1 MKKILIAA
9 LVFAAA
15 GSATAASTNPLAA
28 PNADAPA
35 AKSPY
40 VYELGVSTHRE
51 LYEEFADG
59 EKLMQEEAIMTTIR
73 AGVSR
78 AVGDTGGKVVLSG
91 QFGFGKGDYTG
102 SYMDGNYGDLHVPG
116 LKRSLVDISA
126 TYKQTAEA
134 WNGLTAGAGI
144 GYRRLVDN
152 LQDGGPGGYK
162 RINERTYLTASLER
176 AFEFDAWTVTPGIQ
190 YKHIVSSKQKS
201 DLFGGISVDQNNGHG
216 AEASIA
222 FIRKSEGYRIAI
234 TPFFRVWDMKDS
246 DVHPSGLYEPRNKT
260 KEAGI
265 AVTYQF

>member
-9 LVFAAA
+9 LAFAAA
-15 GSATAASTNPLAA
+15 GSAMAAPTNPLVAPESAA
-28 PNADAPA
+28 PV
-35 AKSPY
+35 AKTPY

-59 EKLMQEEAIMTTIR
+59 DKLMQEEAIMTTVR

-78 AVGDTGGKVVLSG
+78 AIGDTGGTVVLNS

-102 SYMDGNYGDLHVPG
+102 SYMDGAYGDLHVNG
-116 LKRSLVDISA
+116 LKRTLVDVSA

-134 WNGLTAGAGI
+134 WSGLTAGVGI

-162 RINERTYLTASLER
+162 RTNKRTYLTASLER
-176 AFEFDAWTVTPGIQ
+176 AIEFSAWTVTPAVQ
-190 YKHIVSSKQKS
+190 YKHILSSKQTS
-201 DLFGGISVDQNNGHG
+201 DLLGGVTVDQPSGHG

-222 FIRKSEGYRIAI
+222 FIRKSEGYRTII
-234 TPFFRVWDMKDS
+234 TPFFRIWDIKDS
-246 DVHPSGLYEPRNKT
+246 DVHKSGLYEPRNKT
-260 KEAGI
+260 KEAGV

>member
-9 LVFAAA
+9 LAFAAA
-15 GSATAASTNPLAA
+15 GSAMAASTNPLASPA
-28 PNADAPA
+28 ADAPA
-35 AKSPY
+35 AKTPY

-59 EKLMQEEAIMTTIR
+59 DKLMQEEAIMTTIR

-78 AVGDTGGKVVLSG
+78 AIGDTGGTVVLSG

-102 SYMDGNYGDLHVPG
+102 SYMDGKYGDLRIPG
-116 LKRSLVDISA
+116 LKRTLVDVSA
-126 TYKQTAEA
+126 MYKQTAESWA
-134 WNGLTAGAGI
+134 GLTAGAGI

-176 AFEFDAWTVTPGIQ
+176 AIEFSTWTVTPGIQ
-190 YKHIVSSKQKS
+190 YKHILSSKQTS
-201 DLFGGISVDQNNGHG
+201 ELYGGVTVDQPNGHG

-222 FIRKSEGYRIAI
+222 FIRKSDGYRTVI
-234 TPFFRVWDMKDS
+234 TPFFRIWDIKDS
-246 DVHPSGLYEPRNKT
+246 DVHKIGLYEPRNKT